1 MEKKNVA
8 IIGGTGLIGNQ
19 LLSLLLKVNHFADIY
34 LITRRKFIVEDARV
48 KNIVIDFNDDESFKK
63 ALSSCSVVFCSVGTT
78 QKKVNGN
85 QIEYRKVDYDIP
97 VKAAKFC
104 EENEG
109 TAFLLVSSVG
119 ADSGSKNFYLAIKG
133 EVEEAVMKRKIASIS
148 IFRPSLLLGDRKE
161 FRIGEKI
168 STILMKP
175 LSFLIPSIYKPIEVA
190 QVAKSMY
197 QAAVLNK
204 PGIHIYHYTEM
215 VEST

>member
-1 MEKKNVA
+1 
-8 IIGGTGLIGNQ
+8 
-19 LLSLLLKVNHFADIY
+19 
-34 LITRRKFIVEDARV
+34 
-48 KNIVIDFNDDESFKK
+48 
-63 ALSSCSVVFCSVGTT
+63 VFCSVGTT

-109 TAFLLVSSVG
+109 TSFLLVSSVG
-119 ADSGSKNFYLAIKG
+119 ADSASKNFYLAIKG

-190 QVAKSMY
+190 QVAKSMC

-204 PGIHIYHYTEM
+204 PGIHIYHYAEM

>member
-1 MEKKNVA
+1 
-8 IIGGTGLIGNQ
+8 
-19 LLSLLLKVNHFADIY
+19 
-34 LITRRKFIVEDARV
+34 
-48 KNIVIDFNDDESFKK
+48 
-63 ALSSCSVVFCSVGTT
+63 VFCSVGTT

-109 TAFLLVSSVG
+109 TSFLLVSSVG
-119 ADSGSKNFYLAIKG
+119 ADSASKNFYLAIKG

-204 PGIHIYHYTEM
+204 PGIHIYHYAEM